1 MSSDIEGNP
10 VLPTGRDVLVVED
23 DPRVRKMLEGAM
35 REMNFA
41 ATFALTAEAALKLTA
56 DREFDILIL
65 DLNLPG
71 MSGIEFLEK
80 VRQRQSDIQAIILT
94 GFGDLEVAKKAI
106 HLDVVE
112 FLTKPCTLGT
122 LEVAMARALKRR
134 KGQIVNEAAAA
145 PEPVMQFEMAPRRAP
160 VVHEA
165 PPDTPGAELSM
176 EAIEQKHI
184 LDVLKKNNG
193 NRAATAAELGIS
205 VRKLYYRLGEYQKK
219 GLTQ

>member
-41 ATFALTAEAALKLTA
+41 ATLALTAEAALKLTA
-56 DREFDILIL
+56 EREFDILIL

-165 PPDTPGAELSM
+165 PPDTPGDELSM
-176 EAIEQKHI
+176 
-184 LDVLKKNNG
+184 
-193 NRAATAAELGIS
+193 
-205 VRKLYYRLGEYQKK
+205 
-219 GLTQ
+219 